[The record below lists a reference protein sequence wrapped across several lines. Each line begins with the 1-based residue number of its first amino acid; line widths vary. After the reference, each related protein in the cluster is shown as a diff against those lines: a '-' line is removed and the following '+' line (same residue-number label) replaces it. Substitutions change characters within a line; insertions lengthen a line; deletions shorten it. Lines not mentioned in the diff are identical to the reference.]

1 MNRILFFKC
10 KIALL
15 GIVFLLSAGCSTHS
29 WVTVHQE
36 KEFLLFAKSIPDELH
51 KRGILDA
58 HGAYVETLFPQA
70 LQKNTGR
77 DLLLRLSPS
86 FRYDRKE
93 EAPKTFARTVGP
105 NDTIR
110 TYPGG
115 FQIYQGQ
122 TEVAVSILASVDW
135 NRDGNEDW
143 ILLCRVKTAAKA
155 KCLEYYLCVP
165 PKPTGILTPRLLAV
179 RETINTRRRFDNLM
193 KSSRRT
199 ISFEPT
205 YIEMDT
211 GTAEVLPTASAN
223 VTRDEGNRSRRLAR

>member
-1 MNRILFFKC
+1 MPP
-10 KIALL
+10 
-15 GIVFLLSAGCSTHS
+15 
-29 WVTVHQE
+29 E
-36 KEFLLFAKSIPDELH
+36 PH
-51 KRGILDA
+51 KRGTLDA
-58 HGAYVETLFPQA
+58 PGAYVQPLFPQA
-70 LQKNTGR
+70 LQPTTGR
-77 DLLLRLSPS
+77 ALLLRLSPS

-110 TYPGG
+110 TYHRG

-135 NRDGNEDW
+135 NRDRHEDW

-165 PKPTGILTPRLLAV
+165 PKPTGILTAQLLTV
-179 RETINTRRRFDNLM
+179 RETVHTQRRFDNLM

-211 GTAEVLPTASAN
+211 GTAEVLPTASSN
-223 VTRDEGNRSRRLAR
+223 VTRAEGNRTRRLAR